1 MSKHDTDT
9 SDQHAAK
16 RRWLNAHEEGYHKA
30 MGNRQV
36 QMIAIGGAIGTGL
49 FLGAGARLQMAGPAL
64 ALVYLIC
71 GLFSFFIL
79 RALGELVLHRPSSG
93 SFVSYAREFLGEKAA
108 YVAGWMYFI
117 NWAMTGIVDIT
128 AVALYMHYWGA
139 FGGVP
144 QWVFALAALTIV
156 GTMNMIGVKW
166 FAEMEFWF
174 ALIKVLAI
182 VTFLVVGTVF
192 LGSGQPL
199 DGNTTGFHLITDN
212 GGFFPHGLL
221 PALVLIQG
229 VVFAF
234 ASIEMVGTAAGE
246 CKDPQ
251 TMVPK
256 AINSV
261 IWRIGLFYVGSVV
274 LLVMLLPWSA
284 YQAGQSPFVTFFSKL
299 GVPYIGSI
307 MNIVVLTAALS
318 SLNSGLY
325 CTGRILRSMAM
336 GGSAPSFMAKMSRQ
350 HVPYAGI
357 LATLVVY
364 VVGVFLNYLVPSR
377 VFEIVLNFASL
388 GIIASWAFI
397 IVCQMRLRKAIKEGK
412 AADVSFKLPGAPFT
426 SWLTLLFLLS
436 VLVLMAFDYPN
447 GTYTIAALPIIGILL
462 VIGWLVCANALLK
475 FTALRQSSR
484 KMKKNRKLCLSLKR
498 RVNCKIAR
506 LRAGQIQITDES
518 AGYAVIKGRQVSPFS
533 PSPYLLQRNTNH
545 IVRLGSFLL
554 FSGFLFHTDI
564 QRFAIG
570 RQRQAVRMS
579 RRIERFH
586 HFIAF
591 RVNHTD
597 FTCLTMRHVGF
608 ITRWVKQ
615 HSQ

>member
-397 IVCQMRLRKAIKEGK
+397 IVCQMRLRKAIKQGK

-447 GTYTIAALPIIGILL
+447 GTYTIAALPIIGMLL
-462 VIGWLVCANALLK
+462 VIGWFGVRKRVAEIHS
-475 FTALRQSSR
+475 TAP
-484 KMKKNRKLCLSLKR
+484 
-498 RVNCKIAR
+498 VVEE
-506 LRAGQIQITDES
+506 DEE
-518 AGYAVIKGRQVSPFS
+518 KQE
-533 PSPYLLQRNTNH
+533 
-545 IVRLGSFLL
+545 IVFKPETAS
-554 FSGFLFHTDI
+554 
-564 QRFAIG
+564 
-570 RQRQAVRMS
+570 
-579 RRIERFH
+579 
-586 HFIAF
+586 
-591 RVNHTD
+591 
-597 FTCLTMRHVGF
+597 
-608 ITRWVKQ
+608 
-615 HSQ
+615 